1 MDGRF
6 RRHFKGTP
14 KHVKIGYGSNS
25 KTRFLMP
32 DGFYKFRV
40 SNVKEVELLLM
51 HNKKY
56 AAGKFPFLP
65 VPPFP
70 PIPPSSRSTF
80 TPFRQLPL
88 AVRYSAQPCSAPT
101 SSHAGVLATSALL
114 RRFTLKGQEGGGG
127 VGRGVDGDESRCDA

>member
-32 DGFYKFRV
+32 DGFFKFRV

-65 VPPFP
+65 CPAF
-70 PIPPSSRSTF
+70 PPSSRSTF
-80 TPFRQLPL
+80 TPFRQVPP
-88 AVRYSAQPCSAPT
+88 AVRYSAQPCSTPT
-101 SSHAGVLATSALL
+101 C
-114 RRFTLKGQEGGGG
+114 
-127 VGRGVDGDESRCDA
+127 SRIRAC

>member
-70 PIPPSSRSTF
+70 RVPPSSRSTLN
-80 TPFRQLPL
+80 PFRQCLWRYATPRNLAQLPL
-88 AVRYSAQPCSAPT
+88 AVAC
-101 SSHAGVLATSALL
+101 
-114 RRFTLKGQEGGGG
+114 RRA
-127 VGRGVDGDESRCDA
+127 SY